1 GDLRG
6 LRLLPRL
13 RLPGA
18 GAVAAVVDAVPAAA
32 AGGDHRGRAPRRRAG
47 ARDAADDPAEA
58 RHAPAVAGGEA
69 DRPGALPVRG
79 DGGVPGG
86 VAAVRGP
93 VRLRQLR
100 GRDRPGR
107 GGPRRHRR
115 HDAGRGPRGAGPRL
129 RRGRARPGAHRHAL
143 RAVHRGV
150 HERRGR
156 CPGDAL
162 DADLHA
168 TLGRVPARGALPAH
182 DAAERL
188 RLAGGRPRVGGGA
201 DTGVRRAVRG
211 GVGRAVRAQG
221 LLVARRAHRLAT
233 VLLAAV
239 TAGGLLAAH
248 AQSIAYTVQVVALSD
263 REAALLVQTDL
274 LRQGYPAYVV
284 RSTSQQGDVF
294 RVRVGAFANRQAAAL
309 YAEAMPPVSGGQPVP
324 ALAEGIPPGITPCPP
339 PLLPPPAARADAL
352 VYPWEDGFAL
362 RLPSGTGP
370 AEYVLVSGS
379 QVERHTAYLLGE
391 REGARLW
398 VRETSLYPPTWREET
413 EAVNEGFRTSLV
425 RLLAERLGVSVAE
438 VEAAAFRPDPEEA
451 PRLVVVE
458 LEAPEEPDGVRLLGL
473 GLPASGMGEH
483 GPLEYLGIDPEEL
496 PLPPA

>member
-1 GDLRG
+1 M
-6 LRLLPRL
+6 
-13 RLPGA
+13 
-18 GAVAAVVDAVPAAA
+18 
-32 AGGDHRGRAPRRRAG
+32 
-47 ARDAADDPAEA
+47 
-58 RHAPAVAGGEA
+58 
-69 DRPGALPVRG
+69 
-79 DGGVPGG
+79 
-86 VAAVRGP
+86 
-93 VRLRQLR
+93 
-100 GRDRPGR
+100 
-107 GGPRRHRR
+107 
-115 HDAGRGPRGAGPRL
+115 
-129 RRGRARPGAHRHAL
+129 
-143 RAVHRGV
+143 
-150 HERRGR
+150 
-156 CPGDAL
+156 
-162 DADLHA
+162 
-168 TLGRVPARGALPAH
+168 
-182 DAAERL
+182 
-188 RLAGGRPRVGGGA
+188 
-201 DTGVRRAVRG
+201 
-211 GVGRAVRAQG
+211 
-221 LLVARRAHRLAT
+221 ARRAHRLAT

-324 ALAEGIPPGITPCPP
+324 ALAEGIPPGITPLAPS
-339 PLLPPPAARADAL
+339 LLLQMAAREDAL
-352 VYPWEDGFAL
+352 VYPWEGGFAL

-496 PLPPA
+496 PLPPAEAVTLGELLAAPPESVEGEGFVAVADDPFCVIEASGARWRAVLGAPLWSDGEHLLAAHRGQLLVYGFVAR

>member
-1 GDLRG
+1 
-6 LRLLPRL
+6 
-13 RLPGA
+13 
-18 GAVAAVVDAVPAAA
+18 
-32 AGGDHRGRAPRRRAG
+32 
-47 ARDAADDPAEA
+47 
-58 RHAPAVAGGEA
+58 
-69 DRPGALPVRG
+69 
-79 DGGVPGG
+79 
-86 VAAVRGP
+86 
-93 VRLRQLR
+93 
-100 GRDRPGR
+100 
-107 GGPRRHRR
+107 
-115 HDAGRGPRGAGPRL
+115 
-129 RRGRARPGAHRHAL
+129 
-143 RAVHRGV
+143 
-150 HERRGR
+150 
-156 CPGDAL
+156 
-162 DADLHA
+162 
-168 TLGRVPARGALPAH
+168 
-182 DAAERL
+182 
-188 RLAGGRPRVGGGA
+188 
-201 DTGVRRAVRG
+201 
-211 GVGRAVRAQG
+211 
-221 LLVARRAHRLAT
+221 VARRAHRLAT

-324 ALAEGIPPGITPCPP
+324 ALAEGIPPGITPLAPS
-339 PLLPPPAARADAL
+339 LLLQMAAREDAL
-352 VYPWEDGFAL
+352 VYPWEGGFAL

-458 LEAPEEPDGVRLLGL
+458 LEAPEEPAGAGAACFRHGRARAARVPGHRPGGAAAAAGGGRHPGGAPGRAAGVGGGRGVRGRGGRPVLRDRGVGRALARGPRRPAVVRRRAPAGGAPRPAPRLRFRGALKGL
-473 GLPASGMGEH
+473 RAAP
-483 GPLEYLGIDPEEL
+483 DR
-496 PLPPA
+496 